1 MYERASIQHRI
12 KKESLIFV
20 LCLGCI
26 LGYISCSGNGS
37 SAIYRGMVFTAQTI
51 IPSIFPVMLISD
63 ILSRSGVLATVCSG
77 FAPVMKKA
85 KLNPA
90 LLPPIAVG
98 AFCGFPAGAKCVRA
112 SVEQG
117 LITNRE
123 ADCILAASNCAGPAF
138 VISAVGVGMYSDAK
152 IGVLLW
158 LVSFFLCCV
167 MSYILVPK
175 QKDPRHSPN
184 CAQSSAAKSLSSLF
198 CESIKSTSLSIMNLF
213 FMITFFYALCR
224 NIQYVLIGAGVDPLF
239 SAAGGALLEIGSG
252 CSSAMLL
259 PAPYSL
265 CLTAFS
271 VGFGGSCVF
280 FQVKNE
286 AHKNADMRLYLTTK
300 AVCGLISSFFAYF
313 LLQS

>member
-1 MYERASIQHRI
+1 MYDRI
-12 KKESLIFV
+12 CEHHITKKESLIFV

-117 LITNRE
+117 LITDRE

-138 VISAVGVGMYSDAK
+138 VISAVGVGMYSDAM

-158 LVSFFLCCV
+158 LVSFVTCCAL
-167 MSYILVPK
+167 SYILVPK
-175 QKDPRHSPN
+175 QKDAQRSP
-184 CAQSSAAKSLSSLF
+184 ASVQFSAPSSLSELF
-198 CESIKSTSLSIMNLF
+198 CESIKSTSLSILNLF
-213 FMITFFYALCR
+213 FMISFFYALSR
-224 NIQYVLIGAGVDPLF
+224 NVQYVLICAGVAPLYA
-239 SAAGGALLEIGSG
+239 AAGGALLEIGSG
-252 CSSAMLL
+252 CSSAMQL
-259 PAPYSL
+259 PIPYSV
-265 CLTAFS
+265 CTTAFA
-271 VGFGGSCVF
+271 VGFGGTCVF

-286 AHKNADMRLYLTTK
+286 AHKNADMRIYLTIK
-300 AVCGLISSFFAYF
+300 AVCGVVSSFFAYF